1 MTHPSTPTSP
11 APKNGWYARLF
22 AWLMA
27 HAAAQY
33 EASMGDR
40 KQSLFADIQ
49 GNVLEIGPG
58 AGPNLSYYPKDIHWT
73 GVEPNPYMHTYLHQE
88 AKRLGLT
95 VHLQT
100 GTAERLDA
108 EDNSLDAVVSTL
120 VLCSVDNLEGTL
132 QEVRRVLKLGGK
144 FYFVE
149 HVAAPAD
156 TTLRRVQQWIRPFW
170 QAIGDGCRPDRETWK
185 AIEQAGFQQ
194 VNYEKFR
201 APILA
206 IVSPQIIGIAL
217 K

>member
-1 MTHPSTPTSP
+1 
-11 APKNGWYARLF
+11 
-22 AWLMA
+22 
-27 HAAAQY
+27 
-33 EASMGDR
+33 
-40 KQSLFADIQ
+40 
-49 GNVLEIGPG
+49 
-58 AGPNLSYYPKDIHWT
+58 
-73 GVEPNPYMHTYLHQE
+73 
-88 AKRLGLT
+88 RLGLT